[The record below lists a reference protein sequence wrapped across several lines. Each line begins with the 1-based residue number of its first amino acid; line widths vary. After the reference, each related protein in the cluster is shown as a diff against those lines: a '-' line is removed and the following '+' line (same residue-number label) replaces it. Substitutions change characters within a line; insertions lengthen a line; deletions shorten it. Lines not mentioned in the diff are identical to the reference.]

1 MPVNDHKTAFFNSI
15 ADYSMNTGI
24 IATDT
29 GVDVSAYTSD
39 TMVGNTI
46 IASSAINGPYVI
58 SPIGGGILGGTTN
71 YNYIHTPDWQNKRMD
86 VRDNG
91 KIPVDIW
98 AIMYNN
104 GVIDD

>member
-1 MPVNDHKTAFFNSI
+1 MPVNDHKPAFYGS
-15 ADYSMNTGI
+15 

-29 GVDVSAYTSD
+29 GISAPAGYSSNT
-39 TMVGNTI
+39 TANTI
-46 IASSAINGPYVI
+46 SSLTPISSSAINGPYVI
-58 SPIGGGILGGTTN
+58 SPSGGGILGGTTN
-71 YNYIHTPDWQNKRMD
+71 YNYQTPDWQNKRMD

-98 AIMYNN
+98 ALMYNN

>member
-29 GVDVSAYTSD
+29 GISAPAGYSSNTTVSSISTS
-39 TMVGNTI
+39 VP
-46 IASSAINGPYVI
+46 SGPYVI
-58 SPIGGGILGGTTN
+58 TSGTLSGGITN
-71 YNYIHTPDWQNKRMD
+71 YNYQTPDWQNKRID

-98 AIMYNN
+98 AMMYNN

>member
-1 MPVNDHKTAFFNSI
+1 MAFNGYI
-15 ADYSMNTGI
+15 DYDSSSYYGRGVAQNTGI

-29 GVDVSAYTSD
+29 GISVSA
-39 TMVGNTI
+39 GNMNI
-46 IASSAINGPYVI
+46 SSSAINGPNGPYVI
-58 SPIGGGILGGTTN
+58 NTGAVGAAGGTTN
-71 YNYIHTPDWQNKRMD
+71 YTYHTPDWQNKRMD

-98 AIMYNN
+98 AMMYNN

>member
-29 GVDVSAYTSD
+29 
-39 TMVGNTI
+39 MVGNTS

-58 SPIGGGILGGTTN
+58 SPNGGGILGGTTN

-98 AIMYNN
+98 AMMYNN